1 MDHQTKTN
9 QSASV
14 KETTIKPSCHPASC
28 GFKLFLFVPMLILVG
43 ALSYGASWVLQMQ
56 KRMNSLTGQQSIL
69 TARFSD
75 LNGLFQAQSET
86 AQNQLKA
93 LENYQT
99 TLDQL
104 KQTIGS
110 NQTWV
115 LAEVGYL
122 LHTAQFELTLQRQIP
137 ETILLLKAAD
147 DQLNTLHDAR
157 TLALRD
163 QLAKAITSLSA
174 IPTVDKTGI
183 YLQLKAL
190 DDTVDQLPLIQDHL
204 QFATPQN
211 HTTPMPA
218 PIKSKWLDAFNTFK
232 TTLKEMLIIRRHE
245 QPIEPLM
252 TEQYRDFLN
261 IRLHVLFAQAE
272 WAVLNEQTSVY
283 QSTLN
288 QLQTIFQRYFIQ
300 TDVKL
305 SAMQQAL
312 HTLQPINLSPT
323 LPDLTSVLETFQ
335 KLQPGK

>member
-1 MDHQTKTN
+1 MEHQTQKN
-9 QSASV
+9 
-14 KETTIKPSCHPASC
+14 HPASNQETIIKSSCRPTTC
-28 GFKLFLFVPMLILVG
+28 GFKLFLLALILILVG
-43 ALSYGASWVLQMQ
+43 ALIYGASSALQIQ
-56 KRMNSLTGQQSIL
+56 KRINSLAGQQSIL
-69 TARFSD
+69 STRFSD

-122 LHTAQFELTLQRQIP
+122 LHTAQFELTIQHQTSQ
-137 ETILLLKAAD
+137 TILLLKTAD

-211 HTTPMPA
+211 HTTPISA
-218 PIKSKWLDAFNTFK
+218 SIKSKWLDAFNTFK

-252 TEQYRDFLN
+252 TKQYRDFLN

-272 WAVLNEQTSVY
+272 WAVLNEQTSIY

-288 QLQTIFQRYFIQ
+288 QLQTIFQRYFMQ

-305 SAMQQAL
+305 SGMQQAL